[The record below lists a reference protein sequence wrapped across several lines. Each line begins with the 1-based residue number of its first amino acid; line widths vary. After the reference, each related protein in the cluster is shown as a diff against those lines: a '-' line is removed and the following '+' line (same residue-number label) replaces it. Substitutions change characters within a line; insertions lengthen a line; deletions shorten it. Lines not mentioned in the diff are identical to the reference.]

1 MSETAITT
9 PSETPGATVI
19 ATGGPDFEP
28 SIVAFVCN
36 WCTYTAADLAGT
48 ARMVQAPNVRLVRM
62 MCTGMVDP
70 KYVIKAL
77 LSGADAVLV
86 SGCHPGD
93 CHYIN
98 GNYKARRRVKLLK
111 EILSRFGVDE
121 RRLKLTWIGASE
133 GNEFA
138 ETINHLVDEVR
149 ALGPNTARQGIAV

>member
-1 MSETAITT
+1 MA
-9 PSETPGATVI
+9 
-19 ATGGPDFEP
+19 DFEP
-28 SIVAFVCN
+28 TIIAFVCN

-48 ARMVQAPNVRLVRM
+48 SRLSYPTNVRLIRM

-77 LSGADAVLV
+77 LEGADAVLI

-111 EILSRFGVDE
+111 EILPRFGFDE
-121 RRLKLTWIGASE
+121 SRVKLTWIGASE
-133 GNEFA
+133 GVDFA
-138 ETINHLVDEVR
+138 DTIKEMVEKVK
-149 ALGPNTARQGIAV
+149 ALGPIETKTQMVI

>member
-1 MSETAITT
+1 MEEYQPT
-9 PSETPGATVI
+9 
-19 ATGGPDFEP
+19 
-28 SIVAFVCN
+28 IVAFVCN

-48 ARMVQAPNVRLVRM
+48 ARMVQSPNVRMIRM

-98 GNYKARRRVKLLK
+98 GNYKARRRMKLLK
-111 EILSRFGVDE
+111 EILPRFGFE
-121 RRLKLTWIGASE
+121 EQRLKLTWVGASE

-138 ETINHLVDEVR
+138 ETVNEYAEEIKH
-149 ALGPNTARQGIAV
+149 LGPSQARTLKGVRTTPPLGPGGPSWQVQ

>member
-1 MSETAITT
+1 MAEY
-9 PSETPGATVI
+9 
-19 ATGGPDFEP
+19 EP
-28 SIVAFVCN
+28 TIIAFVCN

-48 ARMVQAPNVRLVRM
+48 SRLIYPPNIRMIRM

-77 LSGADAVLV
+77 LEGADAVLI

-111 EILSRFGVDE
+111 EILPRFGLDE

-133 GNEFA
+133 GVDFA
-138 ETINHLVDEVR
+138 ETVR
-149 ALGPNTARQGIAV
+149 EMVAELKELGPNEVREQMVL

>member
-1 MSETAITT
+1 MEEYQPT
-9 PSETPGATVI
+9 
-19 ATGGPDFEP
+19 
-28 SIVAFVCN
+28 IVAFVCN

-48 ARMVQAPNVRLVRM
+48 ARMVQSPNVRMIRM

-98 GNYKARRRVKLLK
+98 GNYKARRRMKLLK
-111 EILSRFGVDE
+111 EILPRFGFE
-121 RRLKLTWIGASE
+121 EQRLKLTWVGASE

-138 ETINHLVDEVR
+138 ETVNEYAAEIRH
-149 ALGPNTARQGIAV
+149 LGPSQARTLKVV

>member
-1 MSETAITT
+1 MK
-9 PSETPGATVI
+9 
-19 ATGGPDFEP
+19 DFEP
-28 SIVAFVCN
+28 TIVAFVCN

-48 ARMVQAPNVRLVRM
+48 ARMIQAPNVRLVRM

-77 LSGADAVLV
+77 LAGADAVLV

-98 GNYKARRRVKLLK
+98 GNYKARRRIKLLK
-111 EILSRFGVDE
+111 EIMAQFGME
-121 RRLKLTWIGASE
+121 EERLKLTWVGASE

-138 ETINHLVDEVR
+138 DTVNEMAARVKE
-149 ALGPNTARQGIAV
+149 LGPSRTKAAMAV

>member
-1 MSETAITT
+1 MN
-9 PSETPGATVI
+9 
-19 ATGGPDFEP
+19 DYEP
-28 SIVAFVCN
+28 TIVAFVCN

-48 ARMVQAPNVRLVRM
+48 ARMTQRPNVRLIRM

-98 GNYKARRRVKLLK
+98 GNYKARRRIKLLK
-111 EILSRFGVDE
+111 EILGGFGIEDE
-121 RRLKLTWIGASE
+121 RLKLTWIGASE

-138 ETINHLVDEVR
+138 ATINHMVDEVR
-149 ALGPNTARQGIAV
+149 ELGPNAASALRGV